1 MNLTNRA
8 CHFCKSTLVLNG
20 NVCQDLP
27 GIAVGICENCALTQ
41 LVDFSHI
48 HDSYYLID
56 GSLPENIESERKR
69 TKHWNRKRLHQISLN
84 ISDLTNKT
92 VLDYGCGT
100 GGFLE
105 MAQGSFGRVMGFDL
119 NQNICKAHL
128 KNNWEC
134 YNSIEEIKTE
144 QIDIIVMFH
153 VLEHSKKPWD
163 LIKQISQ
170 HFVYTNYFVIEV
182 PNTDEALNSLFHSED
197 YRKNHYSSQHLWYYT
212 PDTIKSVVQRA
223 GLTIRYETQI
233 QRYLLSNIFG

>member
-1 MNLTNRA
+1 M
-8 CHFCKSTLVLNG
+8 
-20 NVCQDLP
+20 
-27 GIAVGICENCALTQ
+27 
-41 LVDFSHI
+41 
-48 HDSYYLID
+48 
-56 GSLPENIESERKR
+56 
-69 TKHWNRKRLHQISLN
+69 
-84 ISDLTNKT
+84 
-92 VLDYGCGT
+92 LDYGCGT

-105 MAQGSFGRVMGFDL
+105 MAQGSFGRVIGFDL

-233 QRYLLSNIFG
+233 QRYLLSNIFGWLNKNSIYKEVSLNIFDEVELNKVFEEVLVKSQVADSNFLICGR